1 MEWLNVFGLIMII
14 IIMIPN
20 IVYGFKNKSVES
32 KYQNKLMEAIE
43 QIGRYGSMFLMIIN
57 LPILS
62 YGYLFEN
69 GNTMYIVVISI
80 LAIFYCLI
88 WIFFFRKE
96 TLPRAILLA
105 IIPTLIFVISGVFT
119 QRYLL
124 VLMGIIF
131 GIGHITIT
139 YNNNK

>member
-1 MEWLNVFGLIMII
+1 MEWLNGFGLIVMM

-20 IVYGFKNKSVES
+20 IAYGVKNKSVES

-43 QIGRYGSMFLMIIN
+43 QVGRYGSMFFMIIN

-62 YGYLFEN
+62 YGFLFEN
-69 GNTMYIVVISI
+69 GKTVYIVVISI

-96 TLPRAILLA
+96 TLPRAMLLA

-119 QRYLL
+119 QYYLL
-124 VLMGIIF
+124 VLTGIIF

>member
-1 MEWLNVFGLIMII
+1 MEWLNGFGLIVMM

-20 IVYGFKNKSVES
+20 IAYGVKNKSVES

-43 QIGRYGSMFLMIIN
+43 QLGRYGSMFFMIIN

-62 YGYLFEN
+62 YGFLFEN
-69 GNTMYIVVISI
+69 GKTVYIVVISI

-96 TLPRAILLA
+96 TLPRAMLLA

-119 QRYLL
+119 QYYLL
-124 VLMGIIF
+124 VLTGIIF

>member
-1 MEWLNVFGLIMII
+1 MEWLNGFGLIVMM

-20 IVYGFKNKSVES
+20 IAYGVKNKSVES

-43 QIGRYGSMFLMIIN
+43 QVGRYGSMFFMIIN

-62 YGYLFEN
+62 YGFLFEN
-69 GNTMYIVVISI
+69 GKTVYIVVISI

-96 TLPRAILLA
+96 TLPRAMLLA
-105 IIPTLIFVISGVFT
+105 IIPTLIFVISGVLT
-119 QRYLL
+119 QYYLL
-124 VLMGIIF
+124 VLTGIIF

>member
-1 MEWLNVFGLIMII
+1 MVLCF
-14 IIMIPN
+14 
-20 IVYGFKNKSVES
+20 F
-32 KYQNKLMEAIE
+32 
-43 QIGRYGSMFLMIIN
+43 MIIN

-62 YGYLFEN
+62 YGFLFEN
-69 GNTMYIVVISI
+69 GKTVYIVVISI

-96 TLPRAILLA
+96 TLPRAMLLA

-119 QRYLL
+119 QYYLL
-124 VLMGIIF
+124 VLTGIIF